1 MGSQTV
7 GHDLTTEK
15 HEAQRHFFRSKL
27 QLPGS
32 PGSKGPATIGRKLQ
46 FPEFREL
53 RKRSGH
59 RLRRWNRRACARA
72 QLTRGARQLGRRT

>member
-1 MGSQTV
+1 MNLPILQKNSLKTKNKKKKV
-7 GHDLTTEK
+7 
-15 HEAQRHFFRSKL
+15 FRSKL

-32 PGSKGPATIGRKLQ
+32 PGSEEPATIGRKLQ
-46 FPEFREL
+46 FPEFRET
-53 RKRSGH
+53 RKRYGL